1 MNEYTEQL
9 EKRIIDLE
17 QRLNKRD
24 ANQVQLPLD
33 PISIS
38 VLGILAKGEVVIPSQ
53 TVSVVGGA
61 GGSVT
66 IPSQTVKVIS

>member
-9 EKRIIDLE
+9 EKRIADLE
-17 QRLNKRD
+17 IRLNKRD
-24 ANQVQLPLD
+24 SNQVQLPLD
-33 PISIS
+33 PISQS
-38 VLGILAKGEVVIPSQ
+38 VLSALAKGKVIIPLQ
-53 TVSVVGGA
+53 TVSVTGGA